1 VKAYRIKS
9 KPKSPAAD
17 QQQQQQHPPPI
28 IVEFENLETR
38 NSVVAAGKQ
47 LANSNFKSV
56 YIRPDRT
63 LAEQAEFNRLHKER
77 KEANDD
83 LVKHNLLINPF
94 RFVIRGDRVRCV
106 DVKET
111 LDNNKHPFVQWKIA
125 CDARKGKTPNTQ

>member
-1 VKAYRIKS
+1 LKQNQTKHNKS
-9 KPKSPAAD
+9 KQSSKTINQAFLQFFFKKPCGK
-17 QQQQQQHPPPI
+17 
-28 IVEFENLETR
+28 VFKENCKNLQP
-38 NSVVAAGKQ
+38 Q

-63 LAEQAEFNRLHKER
+63 VSEQAEFNRLHKEL
-77 KEANDD
+77 KEASDD
-83 LVKHNLLINPF
+83 LAKHNLLNNPF

-125 CDARKGKTPNTQ
+125 CYARKGKTPNTQ